1 MKRNKHGLTIIE
13 MLTVLAVVAIL
24 IGLLLPAYKQVHRAA
39 LNTKQR
45 AQLVAIGIGLES
57 FRQDQDLWHYP
68 DSNASPVG
76 RANYTGAQKLAEA
89 MLGRDL
95 LGYHPDQDLSTADVT
110 VRTVLVRREPY
121 PGYPIPPFEKN
132 VRERKDLFLEVDTA
146 NPQRVQHIDDAR
158 PGLYRDATQLSPLGA
173 SLVSESFVLCDV
185 FAKGPTRESGT
196 VGRAIKAGSPI
207 LYFRADTT
215 KLGIRFQG
223 TTHADLEKNIYNFYD
238 NVPLL
243 ETHRRNVE
251 LSTPA
256 GMGPFIQFG
265 PVAFYGVGSDAATM
279 GFVQDPRTPLAWP
292 KPYNPDSYLLI
303 SAGHDGLYGTDDDI
317 KNFGN

>member
-1 MKRNKHGLTIIE
+1 MKRNRHGLTIIE

-24 IGLLLPAYKQVHRAA
+24 MGLLLPAYEKVHRTA

-45 AQLVAIGIGLES
+45 AQLAAIEIGLES
-57 FRQDQDLWHYP
+57 FRQDQSFLQYP
-68 DSNASPVG
+68 DSNASPIG
-76 RANYTGAQKLAEA
+76 NANYTGAQKLAEA

-95 LGYHPDQDLSTADVT
+95 LGYHPDQDLRQADVLD
-110 VRTVLVRREPY
+110 RSL
-121 PGYPIPPFEKN
+121 YPIPAGPTDAVFAQN
-132 VRERKDLFLEVDTA
+132 LDARQDLYLEMDTA
-146 NPQRVQHIDDAR
+146 NPQRVQHLSDAR
-158 PGLYRDATQLSPLGA
+158 PGLYRDATQLSPPGA
-173 SLVSESFVLCDV
+173 SLLSESFVLCDA
-185 FAKGPTRESGT
+185 FEKGPTRESGT

-223 TTHADLEKNIYNFYD
+223 TTHAELKKNIYNFYD

-256 GMGPFIQFG
+256 GMGPFVQIG
-265 PVAFYGVGSDAATM
+265 AEAFYGIGGNAATM
-279 GFVQDPRTPLAWP
+279 GFVQDPRTPLTWP
-292 KPYNPDSYLLI
+292 KPHNPDSYLLI
-303 SAGHDGLYGTDDDI
+303 SAGHDGLYGTEDDI
-317 KNFGN
+317 TNFGD